1 MQTILIYT
9 NSNRVQRNVVVD
21 YLERIGLNIRLS
33 PSPVSAQVLA
43 IDEQYFY
50 DCPPDTMPSFS
61 TILRE
66 ASFLKEYLEGFE
78 AIVIIT
84 ENEVLGKVA
93 SEID

>member
-43 IDEQYFY
+43 IDEQ
-50 DCPPDTMPSFS
+50 
-61 TILRE
+61 
-66 ASFLKEYLEGFE
+66 
-78 AIVIIT
+78 
-84 ENEVLGKVA
+84 
-93 SEID
+93 